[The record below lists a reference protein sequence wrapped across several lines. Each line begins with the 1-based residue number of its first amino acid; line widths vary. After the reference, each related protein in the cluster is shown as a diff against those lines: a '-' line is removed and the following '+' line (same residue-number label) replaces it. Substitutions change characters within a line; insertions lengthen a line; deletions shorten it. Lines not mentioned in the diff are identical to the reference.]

1 MKQARMS
8 KTSLEKTASLEAEKA
23 LEIEEAREAVEID
36 AEAGV
41 VTAWGSRAFLFDI
54 DSSLY
59 VLREQMTREIGLDSA
74 ADIFYQAGFAGA
86 AALVAF
92 VVRETPAAEGF
103 ERLEAAL
110 SHLSVAGY
118 ALLHLEGTRRRT
130 GEIWIRAEN
139 SAEAALMRDREG
151 RSGYACDY
159 LRGLLRGLVEGLPPS
174 PEFAAALECVETSCI
189 ANEDPEC
196 RFLVAT
202 PAHLAQHGYR
212 QGDLSQTSVRETLL
226 RLNRQLEDVLEA
238 AKRDALTGLFNRA
251 HFESVLRH
259 KIEHAKRRTDT
270 LAVAMIDL
278 DGFKEVNDG
287 MGHAMG
293 DLALRQVGH
302 LLGAQARD
310 TDIVARYGG
319 DEFAW
324 LMPGTTVDAAV
335 AVADRIRRLVQDMRS
350 EMDLPISLSV
360 GIASCPEDAPGM
372 TDLIDFADIA
382 MYQAKGAGG
391 DQVRRYVAAEHGR
404 GASKK
409 RTQKPRLRP
418 ASGAAAEEDD
428 LPRLDLGD

>member
-1 MKQARMS
+1 MS
-8 KTSLEKTASLEAEKA
+8 SELDETAILDTAEIA
-23 LEIEEAREAVEID
+23 AEEVLAEEVS

-41 VTAWGSRAFLFDI
+41 LTTWGTRGFLFDL
-54 DSSLY
+54 DSSLF
-59 VLREQMTREIGLDSA
+59 VLRERIAREIGQEFM
-74 ADIFYQAGFAGA
+74 ADILYQAGFAGA
-86 AALVAF
+86 AALAEFVA
-92 VVRETPAAEGF
+92 RETPAGDGF

-110 SHLSVAGY
+110 NHLSAAGY
-118 ALLHLEGTRRRT
+118 ALLRLDSARGRT
-130 GEIWIRAEN
+130 GEVWIRAEN
-139 SAEAALMRDREG
+139 SAEAASVRERAG

-174 PEFAAALECVETSCI
+174 EDFPAGTLECVETSCV
-189 ANEDPEC
+189 ANDDPDC

-202 PAHLAQHGYR
+202 TAHLAQHGYR

-251 HFESVLRH
+251 HFEFVLRH

-302 LLGAQARD
+302 LLAAQARD

-324 LMPGTTVDAAV
+324 LMPGTTVEAAI
-335 AVADRIRRLVQDMRS
+335 AVADRIRRLVQEMRL
-350 EMDLPISLSV
+350 ETGLPISLSV
-360 GIASCPEDAPGM
+360 GIASCPEDAAGM

-391 DQVRRYVAAEHGR
+391 NQVRRYVAADHGR
-404 GASKK
+404 GISKQ
-409 RTQKPRLRP
+409 RTPKPRPRP
-418 ASGAAAEEDD
+418 TAGFLGQSEAEDD